1 MRASRG
7 MGDIKPSK
15 MPGKKIIQRKDDPQ
29 DVEVYARGGR
39 IGGNVTVSKAGTPSA
54 VVRKLL
60 AKPGSL
66 KAADLFKKGGE
77 VWDKPRPKD
86 LGKSKKLSPEKKS
99 AAKAMAKAAGRPY
112 PNLVDNMRA
121 ARKK

>member
-29 DVEVYARGGR
+29 DVEVYAKGGK
-39 IGGNVTVSKAGTPSA
+39 ISNVSVSKAGTPSS
-54 VVRKLL
+54 VVKKLL
-60 AKPGSL
+60 TKPGSL